1 MMGKISR
8 DSTLFNSYLEVSKNR
23 IFKILPLLEE
33 SNDGINHYVE
43 SLLFEL
49 YGLQNVINGVKESH
63 NYLALLCGLES
74 ILNEIS
80 VKEKD
85 FKFIR
90 SEIFKLIGLIKKIQ
104 EGE

>member
-1 MMGKISR
+1 MMNKINR
-8 DSTLFNSYLEVSKNR
+8 DSTLFDSYLEISKNR

-33 SNDGINHYVE
+33 KNVGISHYIE

-49 YGLQNVINGVKESH
+49 YGLQNVIIGVKESH
-63 NYLALLCGLES
+63 SYLSILCGLES
-74 ILNEIS
+74 LLIEVSKNE
-80 VKEKD
+80 KE

-90 SEIFKLIGLIKKIQ
+90 SEIFKLVNLVKKIQ